1 MLQITSLGQ
10 DSYQLFL
17 NLRKIMKLFKYHL
30 DFLLDVKNDQNLNYI
45 FCRSDQD
52 VFYKLSQIIWKGTK
66 HKRTVIIIG
75 GFHILLVAR
84 KE

>member
-1 MLQITSLGQ
+1 MLQLTNLGQ
-10 DSYQLFL
+10 DSYQLLL
-17 NLRKIMKLFKYHL
+17 NLRKIMKLCKHHL

-52 VFYKLSQIIWKGTK
+52 VFYKLFQIIWKGTK
-66 HKRTVIIIG
+66 HERTVIIMG
-75 GFHILLVAR
+75 RFYILLVAR